1 MNRLHLLFAPI
12 SALAGLA
19 QDSPP
24 VRGGRIPSMRSLL
37 DALVRLRARMEP
49 KELAPWWKYREL
61 QVPLLILMARA
72 PDAHVELLGRIVDA
86 ESNDSSAGHWTA
98 ACCVL
103 ATVDPG
109 RAAAAAVHCASPRV
123 TIELR
128 DRWRLPLDES
138 DSAGRTMLCGN
149 ALQRVLTSSNA
160 GFPPLPIYALR
171 SAPGPGVI
179 PLVKGTPFVGWS
191 RSEAAQERSIHRVGW
206 GWSREENGV
215 LLLSRLSI
223 VHGLRV
229 DTPVAPG
236 TTIGL
241 VWRDRARFLAE
252 ARERVSPLRDRWLA
266 LLAALRTRGWI
277 TEEDAEQAATRFV
290 IEIEDYRQRDFSRL
304 PELRFE

>member
-1 MNRLHLLFAPI
+1 
-12 SALAGLA
+12 
-19 QDSPP
+19 
-24 VRGGRIPSMRSLL
+24 
-37 DALVRLRARMEP
+37 
-49 KELAPWWKYREL
+49 
-61 QVPLLILMARA
+61 
-72 PDAHVELLGRIVDA
+72 
-86 ESNDSSAGHWTA
+86 
-98 ACCVL
+98 
-103 ATVDPG
+103 
-109 RAAAAAVHCASPRV
+109 
-123 TIELR
+123 
-128 DRWRLPLDES
+128 
-138 DSAGRTMLCGN
+138 MLCGN

-179 PLVKGTPFVGWS
+179 PLVEGTPFVGWS